1 MMLGTTHMT
10 DVRMTSKHEKVILIR
25 INKMGFYDSDK
36 KNPGY
41 YVLGL
46 KNYGN
51 LNSDLKNTL
60 FTYD

>member
-36 KNPGY
+36 KPR
-41 YVLGL
+41 VIM
-46 KNYGN
+46 
-51 LNSDLKNTL
+51 SWV
-60 FTYD
+60 

>member
-1 MMLGTTHMT
+1 MT

-25 INKMGFYDSDK
+25 INKMGFYDSDNK
-36 KNPGY
+36 TRVIT

-60 FTYD
+60 FKYD